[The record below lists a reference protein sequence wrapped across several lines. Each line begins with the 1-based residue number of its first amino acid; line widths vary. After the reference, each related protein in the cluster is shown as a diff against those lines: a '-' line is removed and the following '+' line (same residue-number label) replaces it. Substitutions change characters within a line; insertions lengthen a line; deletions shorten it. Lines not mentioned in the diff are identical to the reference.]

1 MTKRDVA
8 QMDRVF
14 IDGAEYALWSSAVAA
29 VQAANAEA
37 ARLRAALKAIAAD
50 ADDDDGWTSDG
61 HERCTEA
68 AAAALSQSTGRSTA

>member
-1 MTKRDVA
+1 MTERDVA

-14 IDGAEYALWSSAVAA
+14 IGDGEYVRWSAAVAA

-37 ARLRAALKAIAAD
+37 ARLRAALEAIAGS

-68 AAAALSQSTGRSTA
+68 AAAALSQPMGRPTA